1 MDELNSL
8 SNEELKYRLTQF
20 GFPNLP
26 VTSTTRKVLIKK
38 LRNHM
43 ENEKSKLKRETSY
56 VTRYSS
62 DEDQSDVDRPASATK
77 KRNAS
82 ARATLA
88 SISQTAS
95 RPSKAAAAT
104 RSAMPPPTRTESK
117 VRVAIL
123 NNWKP
128 AFWLHF
134 NSTVSLASNLHVTY
148 D

>member
-43 ENEKSKLKRETSY
+43 DNEKSKLKRETSY

-62 DEDQSDVDRPASATK
+62 DEDQSDADKPVSAAK
-77 KRNAS
+77 KRNSS

-88 SISQTAS
+88 AISQTVN
-95 RPSKAAAAT
+95 RPSKAATT

-117 VRVAIL
+117 V
-123 NNWKP
+123 
-128 AFWLHF
+128 
-134 NSTVSLASNLHVTY
+134 SC